1 MKEFDKKIQQKL
13 QNASVA
19 PPLDLWS
26 KIEAS
31 LPSEDD
37 KVVVIPLLFSALK
50 YSIAAS
56 IAFLMGAGIVLLLI
70 NQEQDF
76 SNEYANKSRD
86 TFINASTND
95 ETIISGDIA
104 SIPLV
109 SAKEEV
115 LQNTNSSAFSNDEDW
130 KYMSFN
136 DNSVT
141 IDLEAKYGNQS
152 SEILNKNTFETYSL
166 SLIEDEPA
174 KTDEIIENVEENAV
188 FARTSLIKP
197 NMNYHG
203 WWIGPQVGYSSSFS
217 GQHATNVELGAVGG
231 FDFKKRTG
239 IQSGIS
245 YHSTFIPGSV
255 TDGDL
260 QVVVDPQY
268 LASLNIPLLFRY
280 KLTRFSEKLSRP
292 VSLNFVSGVDY
303 SVGLNTAFH
312 QVGIKA
318 AVEYDIFVSGT
329 NMMTIGLQ
337 GGSRRNIASEDVSI
351 FNGRYNSYVGAY
363 VSMRFLGL
371 KKK

>member
-19 PPLDLWS
+19 PPSDLWG
-26 KIEAS
+26 KIEDS
-31 LPSEDD
+31 LQSEDD

-70 NQEQDF
+70 NQEQST
-76 SNEYANKSRD
+76 SNEFANEIREN
-86 TFINASTND
+86 INNTTAND
-95 ETIISGDIA
+95 ELIISGAVA
-104 SIPLV
+104 SIPTSTLKQEA
-109 SAKEEV
+109 AK
-115 LQNTNSSAFSNDEDW
+115 NNNSSFFSNDEEW

-136 DNSVT
+136 DKNVT
-141 IDLEAKYGNQS
+141 IDLEAKYGNKS
-152 SEILNKNTFETYSL
+152 PKFSNENDFETYAL

-174 KTDEIIENVEENAV
+174 QTNKIVDVEENPV

-203 WWIGPQVGYSSSFS
+203 WWIGPQVGYSSIFS
-217 GQHATNVELGAVGG
+217 GQHAANVEVGVVAG
-231 FDFKKRTG
+231 YDFKKRTG

-255 TDGDL
+255 SDGDL
-260 QVVVDPQY
+260 PVVVDPQY

-337 GGSRRNIASEDVSI
+337 GGSRRNIATGDVSI
-351 FNGRYNSYVGAY
+351 FNGKYNSFVGAY